1 MKELSI
7 QDCQIVNG
15 GAAPLI
21 WAAAGIAT
29 YVGNKIYSGE
39 EITALGVASSAIGS
53 GVGGAVSTALRV
65 TSSLRPIVGGFAGGA
80 AEGFISNSSQGIK
93 SSLNSSSICN
103 NQSGSDY
110 GDGCNYQ

>member
-7 QDCQIVNG
+7 QDCQIVN
-15 GAAPLI
+15 
-21 WAAAGIAT
+21 
-29 YVGNKIYSGE
+29 
-39 EITALGVASSAIGS
+39 
-53 GVGGAVSTALRV
+53 
-65 TSSLRPIVGGFAGGA
+65 GGA

-103 NQSGSDY
+103 NQPGSNY